1 MCDKYCRFRLLR
13 QWYCLACHSLADV
26 TTPAAVDLIGVL
38 AYGELVAFERNGV
51 DASMAPTLR
60 DKVELGRLAA
70 AEYRHFEVLCDYLAS
85 HGVDPIGAMQPF
97 VGAFDDFHTNLAPR
111 DWLEGLMKTYVGD
124 GIAADFYREVAQ
136 LLEGEEA
143 SVVQSVLG
151 DSQEPG
157 YVVDRLREAIAADP
171 TVAGRLA
178 LWGRRLMGEMISQGT
193 VVASSREALR
203 SAFIEHGAELDVAGM
218 VNRLALAHGRRMDAL
233 GLAS

>member
-1 MCDKYCRFRLLR
+1 MTS
-13 QWYCLACHSLADV
+13 A
-26 TTPAAVDLIGVL
+26 AAVDLIGVL

-51 DASMAPTLR
+51 DASQAPTLR

-70 AEYRHFEVLCDYLAS
+70 VEHRHFEALCGFLTSNGIDPLA
-85 HGVDPIGAMQPF
+85 AMEPF
-97 VGAFDDFHTNLAPR
+97 VAAFDAFHDNTAPR

-124 GIAADFYREVAQ
+124 GIAADFYREVAG
-136 LLEGEEA
+136 LLDGAEA
-143 SVVQSVLG
+143 DIVLSVLN
-151 DSQEPG
+151 DSQDSA
-157 YVVDRLREAIAADP
+157 YVVGRLREAIEADP

-193 VVASSREALR
+193 L
-203 SAFIEHGAELDVAGM
+203 VAGSRPPLRAALAERGTQLDLGGL